1 MYLLSLVECWW
12 KLMVYIMFIGTVLWG
27 TGVNIGAMGVGD
39 GALSREFTHII
50 VSSNPLL
57 SRYNKQTYVILS
69 LYCKYS
75 RLPPKKIGRFIL
87 ILTSSIIFRRILKK
101 QSDRGGMWKIHMTR
115 LFSKHNGPH
124 GHFTRNN
131 YELVLRCGLVFG
143 VYQVSGLYRFK
154 MARRPYNPSNWNIFK
169 NNENCLPKF
178 RNWGSNTFNERS
190 VINSKIVFFPSNQN
204 TKRHG

>member
-101 QSDRGGMWKIHMTR
+101 NKAIEEACEKSIWRGCFLSIMALMVILLEITMNWFLDVVGFLCVPGFR
-115 LFSKHNGPH
+115 SS
-124 GHFTRNN
+124 
-131 YELVLRCGLVFG
+131 LV
-143 VYQVSGLYRFK
+143 
-154 MARRPYNPSNWNIFK
+154 
-169 NNENCLPKF
+169 
-178 RNWGSNTFNERS
+178 
-190 VINSKIVFFPSNQN
+190 
-204 TKRHG
+204 